1 MHAQPKL
8 TKKLTLA
15 AVAVLAGLSLTACQD
30 DSTDASSPQ
39 GAASSPAAEGSAA
52 SSGTTGGTGGST
64 GGNGGAATDGG
75 GTDGGGTGGDSGS
88 DSGSGSDKG
97 SGGGQV
103 NTGPCKTAN
112 LTITAHHGMAEGDV
126 LVSMKNDSD
135 ACSLKGF
142 PGVDLNTSDG
152 DTFSADRSANTPQ
165 AVVLGGGGTTH
176 FMLHTPPNNTGGT
189 GLRIVSIVVTPPN
202 ETHSKTLRI
211 GLSLPVTEAGSDS
224 GPGVTVEPVG
234 YGKQ

>member
-1 MHAQPKL
+1 MHVQPKL

-15 AVAVLAGLSLTACQD
+15 TVAVLAGLTLTACQD
-30 DSTDASSPQ
+30 GNTDAAPSQ
-39 GAASSPAAEGSAA
+39 DTASSPAAENSAA
-52 SSGTTGGTGGST
+52 SSEST
-64 GGNGGAATDGG
+64 GGNGGTATD
-75 GTDGGGTGGDSGS
+75 DGSKGGDSGN
-88 DSGSGSDKG
+88 GNGSDKG
-97 SGGGQV
+97 SGGGQI

-112 LTITAHHGMAEGDV
+112 LTIAANHGMAEGDV
-126 LVSMKNDSD
+126 LVSLKNDSD

-165 AVVLGGGGTTH
+165 EVVLGGGETTH
-176 FMLHTPPNNTGGT
+176 FTLHTPPNNTGGT

-202 ETHSKTLRI
+202 ETHSKTVRI
-211 GLSLPVTEAGSDS
+211 GLSIPVTDGSET
-224 GPGVTVEPVG
+224 GPGVMVDPVG

>member
-1 MHAQPKL
+1 MHVQPKR

-15 AVAVLAGLSLTACQD
+15 TVAVLAGLTLTACQD
-30 DSTDASSPQ
+30 GNIDAAPSQ
-39 GAASSPAAEGSAA
+39 DAASSPAAGNSAA
-52 SSGTTGGTGGST
+52 PSGST
-64 GGNGGAATDGG
+64 GGNATD
-75 GTDGGGTGGDSGS
+75 DGSKGGDSGS
-88 DSGSGSDKG
+88 GNGSGSGSDKG
-97 SGGGQV
+97 SGGGQI

-112 LTITAHHGMAEGDV
+112 LTFTANDGMREGDV
-126 LVSMKNDSD
+126 LVSLKNDSD

-165 AVVLGGGGTTH
+165 EVVLGGGETTR
-176 FMLHTPPNNTGGT
+176 FTLHTPPNHTGGT

-211 GLSLPVTEAGSDS
+211 GLSMPVQAMEDS
-224 GPGVTVEPVG
+224 EPGPGVTVDPVG

>member
-1 MHAQPKL
+1 MLVQPKL

-30 DSTDASSPQ
+30 SDTGTDAAPPKD
-39 GAASSPAAEGSAA
+39 AASAPAAGNSTAP
-52 SSGTTGGTGGST
+52 SGST
-64 GGNGGAATDGG
+64 GGNGGAATDNGG
-75 GTDGGGTGGDSGS
+75 KGGNGGTGGDSG
-88 DSGSGSDKG
+88 DASGSDKG
-97 SGGGQV
+97 SGGGRI
-103 NTGPCKTAN
+103 NTGPCQTAN
-112 LTITAHHGMAEGDV
+112 LTITAAHGMAEGDV
-126 LVSMKNDSD
+126 LVSLKNNSD

-152 DTFSADRSANTPQ
+152 DTFSAARSANTPQ
-165 AVVLGGGGTTH
+165 EVVLGGGETTR
-176 FMLHTPPNNTGGT
+176 FTLHTPPNNTGGT

-211 GLSLPVTEAGSDS
+211 GLSLPVTDGSES

>member
-1 MHAQPKL
+1 MHVQPKL

-15 AVAVLAGLSLTACQD
+15 AVAVLAGLTLTACQGSD
-30 DSTDASSPQ
+30 TDAAPSQ
-39 GAASSPAAEGSAA
+39 DTASSPASENSAA
-52 SSGTTGGTGGST
+52 SSGST
-64 GGNGGAATDGG
+64 GGNGSTGSTG
-75 GTDGGGTGGDSGS
+75 GTAKDNGGNGDDSG
-88 DSGSGSDKG
+88 DDSGSDKG
-97 SGGGQV
+97 SGGGRI
-103 NTGPCKTAN
+103 NTGPCQTAN
-112 LTITAHHGMAEGDV
+112 LTITAAHGMAEGDV
-126 LVSMKNDSD
+126 LVSLKNNSD

-152 DTFSADRSANTPQ
+152 DTFSAARSANTPQ
-165 AVVLGGGGTTH
+165 EVVLGGGETTR
-176 FMLHTPPNNTGGT
+176 FTLHTPPNNTGGT

-211 GLSLPVTEAGSDS
+211 GLSLPVTDGSDS

>member
-1 MHAQPKL
+1 MHVQPKL

-15 AVAVLAGLSLTACQD
+15 TVAVLAGLTLTACQD
-30 DSTDASSPQ
+30 GNTDAAPSQ
-39 GAASSPAAEGSAA
+39 DTASSPAAENSAA
-52 SSGTTGGTGGST
+52 SSEST
-64 GGNGGAATDGG
+64 GGNGGTATD
-75 GTDGGGTGGDSGS
+75 DGSKGGDSGN
-88 DSGSGSDKG
+88 GNGSDKG
-97 SGGGQV
+97 SGGGQI

-112 LTITAHHGMAEGDV
+112 LTIAANHGMAEGDV
-126 LVSMKNDSD
+126 LVGLKNDSD

-165 AVVLGGGGTTH
+165 EVVLGGGETTH
-176 FMLHTPPNNTGGT
+176 FTLHTPPNNTGGT

-202 ETHSKTLRI
+202 ETHSKTVRI
-211 GLSLPVTEAGSDS
+211 GLSIPVTDGSET
-224 GPGVTVEPVG
+224 GPGVMVDPVG

>member
-1 MHAQPKL
+1 MHVQPKL

-15 AVAVLAGLSLTACQD
+15 TVAVLAGLTLTACQD
-30 DSTDASSPQ
+30 GNTDAAPSQ
-39 GAASSPAAEGSAA
+39 DTASSPAAENSAA
-52 SSGTTGGTGGST
+52 SAEST
-64 GGNGGAATDGG
+64 GGNGGTATD
-75 GTDGGGTGGDSGS
+75 DGSKGGDSGN
-88 DSGSGSDKG
+88 GSDKG
-97 SGGGQV
+97 SGGGQI

-112 LTITAHHGMAEGDV
+112 LTIAANHGMAEGDV
-126 LVSMKNDSD
+126 LVSLKNDSD

-165 AVVLGGGGTTH
+165 EVVLGGGETTH
-176 FMLHTPPNNTGGT
+176 FTLHTPPNNTGGT

-202 ETHSKTLRI
+202 ETHSKTVRI
-211 GLSLPVTEAGSDS
+211 GLSIPVTDGSET
-224 GPGVTVEPVG
+224 GPGVMVDPVG

>member
-1 MHAQPKL
+1 MHVQPKL

-15 AVAVLAGLSLTACQD
+15 TVAVLAGLTLTACQD
-30 DSTDASSPQ
+30 GDIDAAPSQDS
-39 GAASSPAAEGSAA
+39 ASSPAAENSATA
-52 SSGTTGGTGGST
+52 SDST
-64 GGNGGAATDGG
+64 GGNGGTATGDGSQ
-75 GTDGGGTGGDSGS
+75 GGDSGN
-88 DSGSGSDKG
+88 GSDKG

-112 LTITAHHGMAEGDV
+112 LTITADHGMGEGDV
-126 LVSMKNDSD
+126 LVSLKNNSN

-165 AVVLGGGGTTH
+165 EVVLGGGETTR
-176 FMLHTPPNNTGGT
+176 FTLHTPRNDTGGT

-211 GLSLPVTEAGSDS
+211 GLSLPVTDGSES
-224 GPGVTVEPVG
+224 GPGVTVDPVG

>member
-1 MHAQPKL
+1 MHVQPKP
-8 TKKLTLA
+8 TKKLALA
-15 AVAVLAGLSLTACQD
+15 TVAVLAGLTLTACQD
-30 DSTDASSPQ
+30 GDTDAAPSQ
-39 GAASSPAAEGSAA
+39 NTASSPAAENSAA
-52 SSGTTGGTGGST
+52 SSGST
-64 GGNGGAATDGG
+64 GGNGGTATDGG
-75 GTDGGGTGGDSGS
+75 SSGG

-97 SGGGQV
+97 SGGGQI

-112 LTITAHHGMAEGDV
+112 LTFTAAHGMGEGDV
-126 LVSMKNDSD
+126 LVSLKNNSD

-165 AVVLGGGGTTH
+165 EVVLGGGETTR
-176 FMLHTPPNNTGGT
+176 FTLHTPPNNTGGT

-211 GLSLPVTEAGSDS
+211 GLSLPVTDGSES
-224 GPGVTVEPVG
+224 GPGVTVDPVG
-234 YGKQ
+234 FGKQ

>member
-1 MHAQPKL
+1 MHVQPKL

-15 AVAVLAGLSLTACQD
+15 TVAVLAGLTLTACQD
-30 DSTDASSPQ
+30 GNTDAAPSQ
-39 GAASSPAAEGSAA
+39 DTASSPAAENSAA
-52 SSGTTGGTGGST
+52 SSEST
-64 GGNGGAATDGG
+64 GGNGGTATD
-75 GTDGGGTGGDSGS
+75 DGSKGGDSG
-88 DSGSGSDKG
+88 DGNGSDKG
-97 SGGGQV
+97 SGGGQI

-112 LTITAHHGMAEGDV
+112 LTIAANHGMAEGDV
-126 LVSMKNDSD
+126 LVSLKNDSD

-165 AVVLGGGGTTH
+165 EVVLGGGETTH
-176 FMLHTPPNNTGGT
+176 FTLHTPPNNTGGT

-202 ETHSKTLRI
+202 ETHSKTVRI
-211 GLSLPVTEAGSDS
+211 GLSIPVTDGSET
-224 GPGVTVEPVG
+224 GPGVMVDPVG

>member
-1 MHAQPKL
+1 MHVQSKL

-15 AVAVLAGLSLTACQD
+15 AVAVLAGLTLTACQEGD
-30 DSTDASSPQ
+30 VDAAPSQDS
-39 GAASSPAAEGSAA
+39 ASSPAAENGAA
-52 SSGTTGGTGGST
+52 SSGST
-64 GGNGGAATDGG
+64 GGNGGTATDGG
-75 GTDGGGTGGDSGS
+75 SKGGDSGN
-88 DSGSGSDKG
+88 GSDKG
-97 SGGGQV
+97 SGGGQI

-112 LTITAHHGMAEGDV
+112 LTIAANHGMGEGDV
-126 LVSMKNDSD
+126 LVSLKNNSD

-165 AVVLGGGGTTH
+165 EVVLGGGETTR
-176 FMLHTPPNNTGGT
+176 FTLHTPRNDTGGT

-202 ETHSKTLRI
+202 ETHSVTLRI
-211 GLSLPVTEAGSDS
+211 SLSLPVTDGSDS
-224 GPGVTVEPVG
+224 GPGVTVDPVG

>member
-1 MHAQPKL
+1 MHVQPKL

-15 AVAVLAGLSLTACQD
+15 TVAVLAGLTLTACQD
-30 DSTDASSPQ
+30 GNTDAAPSQ
-39 GAASSPAAEGSAA
+39 DTASSPAAENSAA
-52 SSGTTGGTGGST
+52 SSEST
-64 GGNGGAATDGG
+64 GGNGGTATD
-75 GTDGGGTGGDSGS
+75 DGSKGGDSGN
-88 DSGSGSDKG
+88 GNGNGSDKG
-97 SGGGQV
+97 SGGGQI

-112 LTITAHHGMAEGDV
+112 LTIAANHGMAEGDV
-126 LVSMKNDSD
+126 LVSLKNDSD

-165 AVVLGGGGTTH
+165 EVVLGGGETTH
-176 FMLHTPPNNTGGT
+176 FTLHTPPNNTGGT

-202 ETHSKTLRI
+202 ETHSKTVRI
-211 GLSLPVTEAGSDS
+211 GLSIPVTDGSET
-224 GPGVTVEPVG
+224 GPGVMVDPVG

>member
-30 DSTDASSPQ
+30 DSTDAASPQ

-52 SSGTTGGTGGST
+52 SSGTTGG
-64 GGNGGAATDGG
+64 NGGAATDGG
-75 GTDGGGTGGDSGS
+75 GTSGGSTGGDSGS
-88 DSGSGSDKG
+88 DSGSDKG
-97 SGGGQV
+97 SGGGQI

-126 LVSMKNDSD
+126 LVSMKNESD

-165 AVVLGGGGTTH
+165 AVVLGGGETTH